1 MNTYYFE
8 ITPKIETW
16 EVEAGAILR
25 VCSFPSYSTKIM
37 RLQSYSERV
46 WMQEDNGRINILKD
60 RYTGEQVFDV
70 TDEESLKEFMW
81 IKLKA
86 KGVLGYA

>member
-1 MNTYYFE
+1 MSIYYFE

-16 EVEAGAILR
+16 EVEAGAVLMIR
-25 VCSFPSYSTKIM
+25 PMPGYSTKIM

-46 WMQEDNGRINILKD
+46 WMQEDSGQINILKD

-70 TDEESLKEFMW
+70 TDEDSLKEFMW
-81 IKLKA
+81 VKLRA
-86 KGVLGYA
+86 QGVPGYA